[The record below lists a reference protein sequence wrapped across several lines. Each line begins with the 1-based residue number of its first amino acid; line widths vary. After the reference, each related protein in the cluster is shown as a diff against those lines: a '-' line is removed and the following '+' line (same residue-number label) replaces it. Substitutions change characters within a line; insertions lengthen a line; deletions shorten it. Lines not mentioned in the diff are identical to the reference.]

1 MRPLRPRLVV
11 GFDASSVT
19 GALVSAGIGAS
30 RVRAFGHVPLPASAL
45 VPGPIDPN
53 VAHPEEVRDAL
64 ARLVRELDPGRT
76 PATLVVPAAV
86 ARIVLLDVPSG
97 VAPREYARYRL
108 LGALPYPPE
117 EAVVDVLEL
126 RSGRALGAVAR
137 RSVLEGYEQAAEAAG
152 LSQDRLDIAPLAAM
166 SALAGDPG
174 GASVDVIL
182 GDTAVCLA
190 VLKGG
195 VLEAFRTR
203 LRDRDADEPR
213 RLALEV
219 ERTAA
224 AAGTNGGPVRHRV
237 VGSGAVAL
245 LRAWAAE
252 GRSAE
257 PGWRVPDALP
267 VDAAELAWLGSAL
280 A

>member
-1 MRPLRPRLVV
+1 V

-19 GALVSAGIGAS
+19 GALVSAGIGAP
-30 RVRAFGHVPLPASAL
+30 RVRAFGHVPLPPSAL
-45 VPGPIDPN
+45 APGPIDPN

-64 ARLVRELDPGRT
+64 ARLVRELDSGRT

-86 ARIVLLDVPSG
+86 ARIVLLDVPPG

-137 RSVLEGYEQAAEAAG
+137 RSVLEGYEQVAEAAG

-174 GASVDVIL
+174 GAPASVDLIL
-182 GDTAVCLA
+182 GDTALCLA
-190 VLKGG
+190 VFKGG

-213 RLALEV
+213 RLAREA

-224 AAGTNGGPVRHRV
+224 AAGTSGGPVRHRV

-257 PGWRVPDALP
+257 PAWRVPGALP